1 MINWAVDVVS
11 RGNIF
16 GEQHNQHL
24 LYMLSEIS
32 KVILLVNVSCTST
45 CCDTEFVAIFLV

>member
-16 GEQHNQHL
+16 GEQHNHYL
-24 LYMLSEIS
+24 LYMLSEVS